1 MATTRI
7 MPLHIGK
14 GRSAGAAISGIIDYV
29 ENPQKTDN
37 GNLITSYACDSRTA
51 DAEFHFSK
59 RQYKAI
65 TGRTQERDVIAY
77 HFRQS
82 FRPGEVTPEE
92 ANRIG
97 VEFAYR
103 FLKDNNAFIVC
114 THIDRHH
121 VHNHV
126 IWNSTTLDCTRK
138 FRNFWGSTKAVRLLS
153 DTICVEHGLSIIE
166 NPKRHGKSYNKWL
179 DAQGQP
185 SHRDLLRTA
194 IDGALER
201 RPDDLAALLQLLQE
215 VGYEVKRGKNISL
228 KGKGQER
235 FVRLSSLGEGY
246 TESELLAVLMGK
258 AEHTPHK
265 KPMPGKP
272 QKVSLLIDI
281 DAKLRAGKS
290 GSYKQWASVFNAK
303 QMAHTMNYL
312 REHDL
317 MDMAALKEKAEAAT
331 TKFNTLSA
339 QIKSAEAR
347 MAEVAMLKTQI
358 INYAKTREV
367 FAAYKASGYSKKY
380 LAEHEAD
387 ILLHRAAKKAF
398 NDFGLKKLPTVKS
411 LQEEYAQLLSEKKA
425 AYSDYKKAREEMREL
440 LTIQNN
446 VAHILGTAQHPSE
459 KEKEPFLFHKN
470 PKDALPH
477 RMCV

>member
-1 MATTRI
+1 MCIDIGRCREITVSKPI
-7 MPLHIGK
+7 LYLLHRNIVCQQQ
-14 GRSAGAAISGIIDYV
+14 AGAA
-29 ENPQKTDN
+29 
-37 GNLITSYACDSRTA
+37 
-51 DAEFHFSK
+51 
-59 RQYKAI
+59 
-65 TGRTQERDVIAY
+65 
-77 HFRQS
+77 
-82 FRPGEVTPEE
+82 
-92 ANRIG
+92 
-97 VEFAYR
+97 
-103 FLKDNNAFIVC
+103 
-114 THIDRHH
+114 

-126 IWNSTTLDCTRK
+126 IWNSTTLSCDRK

-166 NPKRHGKSYNKWL
+166 NPKRHGKSYNKWQ
-179 DAQGQP
+179 DAQVLP

-201 RPDDLAALLQLLQE
+201 KPGDLAALLQLLQE
-215 VGYEVKRGKNISL
+215 AEYEVKRGKNISL

-246 TESELLAVLMGK
+246 TESELLAVLTGK

-265 KPMPGKP
+265 KPLPDKP

-281 DAKLRAGKS
+281 DVKLRAGKS
-290 GSYKQWASVFNAK
+290 GGYKQWASVFNAK

-331 TKFNTLSA
+331 AQFNTLSA

-347 MAEVAMLKTQI
+347 MAEVAVLKTQI

-380 LAEHEAD
+380 LAEHETD

-398 NDFGLKKLPTVKS
+398 NDLGLKKLPTVKS
-411 LQEEYAQLLSEKKA
+411 LQEEYAQLLAGKKA

-446 VAHILGTAQHPSE
+446 VAHILGTAQHPAE
-459 KEKEPFLFHKN
+459 KEKEQES
-470 PKDALPH
+470 
-477 RMCV
+477 R

>member
-14 GRSAGAAISGIIDYV
+14 GRSVGSAISSIIDYV

-37 GNLITSYACDSRTA
+37 GNLITSYECDSRTA
-51 DAEFHFSK
+51 DAEFTFAK

-65 TGRTQERDVIAY
+65 TGRTQDRDVIAY

-97 VEFAYR
+97 VEFAQR

-114 THIDRHH
+114 THIDRKH

-126 IWNSTTLDCTRK
+126 IWNSTNLSCDRK

-153 DTICVEHGLSIIE
+153 DTICVEHGLSIVE

-185 SHRDLLRTA
+185 SHRDLLRTV
-194 IDGALER
+194 IDGALAQK
-201 RPDDLAALLQLLQE
+201 PGDLDMLLQLLRDA
-215 VGYEVKRGKNISL
+215 GYEVKRGKNISL

-235 FVRLSSLGEGY
+235 FIRLSSLGEGY
-246 TESELLAVLMGK
+246 TEADLLAVLTGK
-258 AEHTPHK
+258 NKHRPQQK
-265 KPMPGKP
+265 KSSKQPPE
-272 QKVSLLIDI
+272 VSLLIDI

-290 GSYKQWASVFNAK
+290 GGYKQWASVFNAK

-317 MDMAALKEKAEAAT
+317 MDVDTLKEKTEAAT
-331 TKFNTLSA
+331 ARFNTLSA
-339 QIKSAEAR
+339 QIKSAETR
-347 MAEVAMLKTQI
+347 MAEIAVLKTQI
-358 INYAKTREV
+358 ANYAKTREV
-367 FAAYKASGYSKKY
+367 FAAYKASGYSQKY
-380 LAEHEAD
+380 LAEHEGD

-398 NDFGLKKLPTVKS
+398 NELGVKKLPTIKS
-411 LQEEYAQLLSEKKA
+411 LQEEYAQLLAEKKA
-425 AYSDYKKAREEMREL
+425 AYADYKKAREEMREL
-440 LTIQNN
+440 LTVQNN
-446 VAHILGTAQHPSE
+446 VSHILGIDEQNVE
-459 KEKEPFLFHKN
+459 KEKEQES
-470 PKDALPH
+470 
-477 RMCV
+477 R